1 MEMQLLRRKIFFL
14 PNFSLAG
21 MLRST
26 PATIATGVT
35 DTNQDPSSGLR
46 LTGRLAK
53 RNTIFYE
60 YWKILKKVNIVLA
73 LCVGGL
79 FASLVTKADVEEFV

>member
-1 MEMQLLRRKIFFL
+1 MEMQLLTRKIFFL

-46 LTGRLAK
+46 LTGTLAK
-53 RNTIFYE
+53 KVIQYSMNTERY
-60 YWKILKKVNIVLA
+60 
-73 LCVGGL
+73 
-79 FASLVTKADVEEFV
+79 